1 MKGADSRAAAALAV
15 HGVRERGQSLTRL
28 LADSLLRRAPVDRA
42 LTQELAYGTLRTLPR
57 LEALA
62 ALLLHRPMRPADRDL
77 ESLILVGLYQIT
89 ALSTPAHAAV
99 AATVDAAR
107 LIGKPEKAGLV
118 NALLRRCLRE
128 REELNARVES
138 LPAGRW
144 LFPDWLLEQL
154 QSDWPEHWEAIVTAS
169 NGRAPM
175 TLRVN
180 ACRNDRRAYAALLAE
195 SGIASRPARE
205 FDTGLTLDRP
215 MPFKALPGFDD
226 GLVSVQDAGAQL
238 AAVLLDARPGERV
251 LDACAAPGG
260 KTAAILERAGGRL
273 DLVAIDSDRTR
284 LETLEANLERL
295 GLEALVETADAGNP
309 SGEWAESGFDR
320 ILLDVPCSATGVIR
334 RHPDIKWLRHPEDIP
349 PLCEQQRRI
358 LDAAWLLLRP
368 GGRLL
373 YCTCSLLAAENQDQ
387 IAAFL
392 ARASDVVEV
401 PVPADWGLS
410 RVHGR
415 QLLPRPGGADGF
427 YFAILERRLP
437 ARQEARP

>member
-1 MKGADSRAAAALAV
+1 MKGADSRAAAALVV

-28 LADSLLRRAPVDRA
+28 LADSLLRRAPADRA

-62 ALLLHRPMRPADRDL
+62 SLLLHRPMRPADRDL

-89 ALSTPAHAAV
+89 ALSTPEHAAV

-128 REELNARVES
+128 REELTARVDA

-154 QSDWPEHWEAIVTAS
+154 QTDWPEHWEAIVTAS
-169 NGRAPM
+169 NARAPM

-180 ACRNDRRAYAALLAE
+180 SCRIDRRAYAALLAE
-195 SGIASRPARE
+195 AGVAARPTRE
-205 FDTGLTLDRP
+205 VDTGLTLDRP
-215 MPFKALPGFDD
+215 MPYKALPGFDD
-226 GLVSVQDAGAQL
+226 GLASVQDAGAQL

-260 KTAAILERAGGRL
+260 KSAAILERAGGRL

-284 LETLEANLERL
+284 LETLEANLRRL
-295 GLEALVETADAGNP
+295 GLEARVETADAGDP
-309 SGEWAESGFDR
+309 SGDWTEGGFDR

-334 RHPDIKWLRHPEDIP
+334 RHPDIKWLRRAEDIP
-349 PLCEQQRRI
+349 ALAAQQTRI
-358 LDAAWLLLRP
+358 LDAAWPLLRP

-373 YCTCSLLAAENQDQ
+373 YCTCSLLAAENQEQ

-392 ARASDVVEV
+392 SRSRDAAEV
-401 PVPADWGLS
+401 PVHADWGLA
-410 RVHGR
+410 RAHGR
-415 QLLPRPGGADGF
+415 QLLPRSGGGDGF
-427 YFAILERRLP
+427 FFAILERRMP
-437 ARQEARP
+437 AEQEVRP